1 MSLKKQAIS
10 GVKWNFLQQFSVQI
24 INFGVQVILARL
36 LMPEMFGLIAMIIVF
51 ISIGQTL
58 MDSGMT
64 SSLIR
69 TKNPDQIDYSTV
81 FVTNLLMSIAIY
93 GVNYALAPL
102 IAEFYNQEVLTD
114 IVRVFA
120 LTFVIRAFVAVHVA
134 KLTKEMNFKLQ
145 MKLQIPSTIIA
156 GIVGVTLAYQGYGVW
171 SLVWLNLVQ
180 AIVFTIQN
188 WLFINWRPSL
198 IFSWE
203 RFKYHFVFGYKLT
216 LSGLVDTIY
225 NDAYRIIIGKFYSP
239 ASVGFFHQAE
249 TMRLFPVQQIS
260 AVMGKVTYPFFANID
275 GDKQLKAA
283 YKITMKLVLFVVIPI
298 MLTLIVIAEEGF
310 LFVFG
315 AKWLPAVPYFQILA
329 IASILRPIS
338 SYNLNILKVKGRS
351 DLFLKVEIIKKVIGL
366 LAIAI
371 GIQFDVM
378 GLVISLTV
386 VSFIWVFIN
395 MSYCGNLINYPVFE
409 QLKDVSHLFIIA
421 SIVFTL
427 SYFFRA
433 YIISFI
439 EPELLII
446 LAVGLFFTTTY
457 LALIYITDR
466 KLLLTIKSAIKND

>member
-93 GVNYALAPL
+93 GVTYALAPL
-102 IAEFYNQEVLTD
+102 IAEFYNQKVLID

-120 LTFVIRAFVAVHVA
+120 LTFVIRAFVVVHVA

-198 IFSWE
+198 IFDWE
-203 RFKYHFVFGYKLT
+203 KFKHHFIFGYKLT
-216 LSGLVDTIY
+216 LAGLIDTIF
-225 NDAYRIIIGKFYSP
+225 NDVYRIIIGKFFSP
-239 ASVGFFHQAE
+239 ISAGFFHQAE

-260 AVMGKVTYPFFANID
+260 TVLGKVTYPFFSNID
-275 GDKQLKAA
+275 NDIALKAA
-283 YKITMKLVLFVVIPI
+283 YRITMKLVFFIAVPT
-298 MLTLIVIAEEGF
+298 MLALVLVAEEGF
-310 LFVFG
+310 RFLFG
-315 AKWLPAVPYFQILA
+315 EKWMPAVPYFQILA
-329 IASILRPIS
+329 LASIVRPAS
-338 SYNLNILKVKGRS
+338 AYNLNILKVKGRS
-351 DLFLKVEIIKKVIGL
+351 DILLKVEIIKKLLGVILIIVSLPFHVIGL
-366 LAIAI
+366 
-371 GIQFDVM
+371 VT
-378 GLVISLTV
+378 SLTV
-386 VSFIWVFIN
+386 FSFMSFTIN
-395 MSYCGNLINYPVFE
+395 MYYSGELISYPMRE
-409 QLKDVSHLFIIA
+409 QLKDIALLVALGAAIFFILYFIKNQIQIYLKYDILIVLYFGVGFFLLFF
-421 SIVFTL
+421 SIVFIL
-427 SYFFRA
+427 DKE
-433 YIISFI
+433 II
-439 EPELLII
+439 
-446 LAVGLFFTTTY
+446 
-457 LALIYITDR
+457 
-466 KLLLTIKSAIKND
+466 KTIKNINN